1 VVVRWAGPAVDI
13 AVISSP
19 ELVLFAVLGLV
30 LAGIGG
36 AMATNLGG
44 FGDWLLDHFIP
55 NLLRMGSAES
65 DRRTFGWGYAV
76 VGLVVA
82 VVCLVHLA

>member
-1 VVVRWAGPAVDI
+1 
-13 AVISSP
+13 
-19 ELVLFAVLGLV
+19 V

-65 DRRTFGWGYAV
+65 DRRTFGWGYLV

-82 VVCLVHLA
+82 VVCLVHLG